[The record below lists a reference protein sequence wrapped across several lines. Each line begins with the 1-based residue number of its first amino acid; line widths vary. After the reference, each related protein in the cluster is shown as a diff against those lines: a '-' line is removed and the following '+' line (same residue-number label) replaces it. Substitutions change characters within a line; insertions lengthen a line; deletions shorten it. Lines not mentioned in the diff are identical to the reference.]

1 MILWGPPGCGKT
13 TIATAIAGHVR
24 AHFEAYSAVLG
35 SVSYVKEAAQ
45 KARLRLEKEGTRT
58 VMFVDEIHR
67 FNKAQQDAFLPFVES
82 GVITLVGATTEN
94 PSFEVIGPLLSRCK
108 TLVLKPL
115 DEDCIR
121 RIIIRAVADEK
132 NGLGGTGIKLDDDA
146 LEFLAQGS
154 RGDARRALSA
164 LEAASDIAFARG
176 EGRIALADAE
186 EALQSKMLV
195 YDKGGEEHY
204 NVISAFI
211 KSMRGSDPDAAVYYM
226 VRMIEAGED
235 PRFILRRMII
245 FASEDVGN
253 ADPTAMLVATSAL
266 AAFDAV
272 GLPEGKI
279 PMAQA
284 ATYLATAPKSNASY
298 MALNKAIAETKESGS
313 LDVPLK
319 IRNAPTKLMKSL
331 DYHKGYNYP
340 HDAEGS
346 FSPEHY
352 LPDKIKGKIFYQPT
366 ENGYEKKIKERLSA
380 WRALRD
386 KKAK

>member
-1 MILWGPPGCGKT
+1 
-13 TIATAIAGHVR
+13 
-24 AHFEAYSAVLG
+24 
-35 SVSYVKEAAQ
+35 
-45 KARLRLEKEGTRT
+45 
-58 VMFVDEIHR
+58 
-67 FNKAQQDAFLPFVES
+67 
-82 GVITLVGATTEN
+82 
-94 PSFEVIGPLLSRCK
+94 
-108 TLVLKPL
+108 
-115 DEDCIR
+115 
-121 RIIIRAVADEK
+121 
-132 NGLGGTGIKLDDDA
+132 

-272 GLPEGKI
+272 G
-279 PMAQA
+279 
-284 ATYLATAPKSNASY
+284 SS
-298 MALNKAIAETKESGS
+298 
-313 LDVPLK
+313 
-319 IRNAPTKLMKSL
+319 R
-331 DYHKGYNYP
+331 
-340 HDAEGS
+340 
-346 FSPEHY
+346 
-352 LPDKIKGKIFYQPT
+352 
-366 ENGYEKKIKERLSA
+366 R
-380 WRALRD
+380 
-386 KKAK
+386 